1 MYSELEI
8 ANLATIT
15 RVYTEVLDRADSSA
29 VDALFHPDYIQ
40 HNPDVT
46 TGSQGL
52 KDLMDD
58 AKSRHSGINHR
69 ITRMFADG
77 DHVIAH
83 VHLVFEPGTKEFAVI
98 DIFRIE
104 NDKVAEHW
112 DVLQP
117 VTTSPANANSMF

>member
-1 MYSELEI
+1 MYSEREI
-8 ANLATIT
+8 ANLATVK
-15 RVYTEVLDRADSSA
+15 RVYTEVLDRAASGA

-40 HNPDVT
+40 HNPDAA

-58 AKSRHSGINHR
+58 AKNRYSAINHR
-69 ITRMFADG
+69 IKRMFADG

-83 VHLVFEPGTKEFAVI
+83 VHLVFEPGTKEFAVM

-104 NDKVAEHW
+104 NGKVAEHW

-117 VTTSPANANSMF
+117 VATSSANANSMF

>member
-8 ANLATIT
+8 ANLATVK
-15 RVYTEVLDRADSSA
+15 RVYTEVLDRADSGG
-29 VDALFHPDYIQ
+29 VDALFHTDYIQ
-40 HNPDVT
+40 HNPDAT

-52 KDLMDD
+52 KDLMDG
-58 AKSRHSGINHR
+58 AKNRYSGINHR

-83 VHLVFEPGTKEFAVI
+83 VHLIFEPGTKEFAVV

-104 NDKVAEHW
+104 NGRVAEHW

-117 VTTSPANANSMF
+117 VVTSTANANTMF